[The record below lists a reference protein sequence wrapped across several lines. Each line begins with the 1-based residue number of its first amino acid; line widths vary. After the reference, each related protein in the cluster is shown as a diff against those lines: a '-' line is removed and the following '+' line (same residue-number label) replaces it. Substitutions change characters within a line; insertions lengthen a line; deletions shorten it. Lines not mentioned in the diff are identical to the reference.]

1 MTYAAHGKIPSV
13 LQCQMYYKRW
23 IIFCQLLFFEKLIY
37 IQNRNAA
44 QKNGKNVAVTG
55 KKGFLCIL
63 PFVYKKEGIFGKV
76 KKSWNLTEKAT

>member
-1 MTYAAHGKIPSV
+1 M
-13 LQCQMYYKRW
+13 
-23 IIFCQLLFFEKLIY
+23 LFFENLIY

-55 KKGFLCIL
+55 KKGIFMYL
-63 PFVYKKEGIFGKV
+63 PFMYKKEGIFGKV